1 MGMKTALTLN
11 TVTATREVSALAEV
25 WALACLAAEIWE
37 VPAPW
42 LLGLV
47 VSAKSTSARLRGS
60 QRLRKL
66 QQQHLTA
73 LVATQLTRGRRCNL
87 TSSTLSQLT
96 LAQHQSWTTP
106 QQLTLKSG
114 NLQSLKETALGQ
126 MTGVASC
133 TKRSQSRVW

>member
-1 MGMKTALTLN
+1 MGTLN

-47 VSAKSTSARLRGS
+47 VSARSTSARLRES
-60 QRLRKL
+60 QRLGRL

-87 TSSTLSQLT
+87 TLSTLS
-96 LAQHQSWTTP
+96 QHQSWTTL
-106 QQLTLKSG
+106 QQLTFKSG

-126 MTGVASC
+126 MTGAANC